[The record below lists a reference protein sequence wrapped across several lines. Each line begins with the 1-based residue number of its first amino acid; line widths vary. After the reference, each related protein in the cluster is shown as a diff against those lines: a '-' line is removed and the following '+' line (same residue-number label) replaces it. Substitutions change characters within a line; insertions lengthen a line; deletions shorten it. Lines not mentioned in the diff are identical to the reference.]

1 MGRVPV
7 TCYNGLAQRTLLRET
22 GVQTHLLDVIEDNDL
37 TAAVVNVL
45 TVANLAKLA
54 DQDLD
59 ESKPGTG
66 RADGLACLVA
76 VVRGLDLRHLLRVVL
91 TEGVEGGGVQNRVV
105 GQERTDV

>member
-1 MGRVPV
+1 M
-7 TCYNGLAQRTLLRET
+7 
-22 GVQTHLLDVIEDNDL
+22 IEDNDL

-66 RADGLACLVA
+66 RADGLSCLVA

-91 TEGVEGGGVQNRVV
+91 TEGVEGGGVQNRIV